1 METHSL
7 FDGIIIVFM
16 DINIG
21 NYDNILFE
29 DNLPSRLL
37 QINHC
42 AKGRYSYAVGDDRI
56 IYFGKGDLC
65 VSIYNL
71 TKTVSD
77 FPLGY
82 YEGLEI
88 FIDVDVANEHVK
100 GHIPDFDLIE
110 LAWRIAL
117 RKFMENLFLN
127 GERNTDL
134 IMPLDW
140 LKKDS

>member
-1 METHSL
+1 M
-7 FDGIIIVFM
+7 I
-16 DINIG
+16 
-21 NYDNILFE
+21 ILFE

-110 LAWRIAL
+110 LA
-117 RKFMENLFLN
+117 
-127 GERNTDL
+127 
-134 IMPLDW
+134 
-140 LKKDS
+140 

>member
-1 METHSL
+1 MKLKIYLKRTKKTIKLGESAKYWTMETHSL

-110 LAWRIAL
+110 LA
-117 RKFMENLFLN
+117 
-127 GERNTDL
+127 
-134 IMPLDW
+134 
-140 LKKDS
+140 

>member
-110 LAWRIAL
+110 LA
-117 RKFMENLFLN
+117 
-127 GERNTDL
+127 
-134 IMPLDW
+134 
-140 LKKDS
+140 